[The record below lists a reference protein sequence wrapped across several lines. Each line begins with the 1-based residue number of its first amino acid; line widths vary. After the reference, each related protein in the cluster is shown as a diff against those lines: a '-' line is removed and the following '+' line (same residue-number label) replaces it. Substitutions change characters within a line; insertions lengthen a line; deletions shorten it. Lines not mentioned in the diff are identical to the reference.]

1 MSHANAFR
9 SHLMQQ
15 FVAQS
20 SRQVRPPLALSSVV
34 GPLRG
39 GAGSRSG
46 SKASS
51 SAAVIVDSSCQPH
64 HTKHVV
70 ENNNEKQQYSQT
82 KETINNITT
91 DQISEEAQLFQKMLM
106 SRRTTSNY
114 APKSTWE
121 SSPQKLLLVREALHR
136 AISCAIQAPNHKR
149 TEPWT
154 FKTLVYPS
162 STRQALLNLIPN
174 DDDTP
179 SLKRQR
185 WENIP
190 AFVVALVHGQP
201 NQEEISTMTMNTN
214 DFTVTPMQQELT
226 VVPPSTLRQMEDVSA
241 VLCYDV

>member
-20 SRQVRPPLALSSVV
+20 SRQARPPLALSSVV

-51 SAAVIVDSSCQPH
+51 SAAVIVDSSSQPH
-64 HTKHVV
+64 HPKHAV
-70 ENNNEKQQYSQT
+70 ENTNEKHQCSQM
-82 KETINNITT
+82 KETINSITTGST
-91 DQISEEAQLFQKMLM
+91 DQISEDAQLFQKMLM

-121 SSPQKLLLVREALHR
+121 SSPQKLLLVREALNR

-162 STRQALLNLIPN
+162 SARQALLNIIHN
-174 DDDTP
+174 DDDKP

-201 NQEEISTMTMNTN
+201 NQEEILTTMTSTS

-226 VVPPSTLRQMEDVSA
+226 VVPPSTLQQMEDVSA
-241 VLCYDV
+241 VL